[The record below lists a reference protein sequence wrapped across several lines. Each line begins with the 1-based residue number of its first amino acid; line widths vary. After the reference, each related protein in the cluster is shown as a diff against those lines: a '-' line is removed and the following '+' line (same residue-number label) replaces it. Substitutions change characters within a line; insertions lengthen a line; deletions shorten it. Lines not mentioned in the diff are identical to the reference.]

1 MCELLMRQLISQTL
15 PRKKLSNFK
24 LKKGKEVP
32 LIHLIMVK
40 GIILMAVVGPV
51 QKEVTV
57 EVVLIQEEAP
67 LGLEVD

>member
-40 GIILMAVVGPV
+40 GIILMAVVDLV

>member
-1 MCELLMRQLISQTL
+1 MRQLISQTL
-15 PRKKLSNFK
+15 PKKKLSNFK

-40 GIILMAVVGPV
+40 GIILMAVVDLV

>member
-15 PRKKLSNFK
+15 SRKKLSNFK

-40 GIILMAVVGPV
+40 GIILMAVVDLV

>member
-1 MCELLMRQLISQTL
+1 MRQLISQTL
-15 PRKKLSNFK
+15 PKKKLSNFK

-40 GIILMAVVGPV
+40 GIILMAVVDLV

-67 LGLEVD
+67 LEVDWIQV

>member
-1 MCELLMRQLISQTL
+1 MRQLISQTL

-40 GIILMAVVGPV
+40 GIILMAVVDLV

>member
-40 GIILMAVVGPV
+40 GIILMAVVDLV

-67 LGLEVD
+67 LEVD

>member
-1 MCELLMRQLISQTL
+1 MRQLISQTL

-40 GIILMAVVGPV
+40 GIILMAVVDLV

-67 LGLEVD
+67 LEVDWIQV

>member
-1 MCELLMRQLISQTL
+1 MRQLISQTL

-40 GIILMAVVGPV
+40 GIILMAVVDLV

-67 LGLEVD
+67 LGLEVDWIQV

>member
-15 PRKKLSNFK
+15 PKKKLSNFK

-40 GIILMAVVGPV
+40 GIILMAVVDLV

-67 LGLEVD
+67 LEVD

>member
-40 GIILMAVVGPV
+40 GIILMAVVDLV

-67 LGLEVD
+67 LEVA

>member
-1 MCELLMRQLISQTL
+1 MRQLISQTL

-67 LGLEVD
+67 LGLEVDWIQV

>member
-1 MCELLMRQLISQTL
+1 MRQLISQTL
-15 PRKKLSNFK
+15 PKKKLSNFK

-40 GIILMAVVGPV
+40 GIILMAVVDLV

-67 LGLEVD
+67 LGLEVDWIQV

>member
-1 MCELLMRQLISQTL
+1 MRQLISQTL

-40 GIILMAVVGPV
+40 GVILMAVVDLV

-67 LGLEVD
+67 LGLEVDWIQV

>member
-40 GIILMAVVGPV
+40 GIILMAVVDLV

-67 LGLEVD
+67 LGLD

>member
-15 PRKKLSNFK
+15 PKKKLSNFK

-40 GIILMAVVGPV
+40 GIILMAVVDLV

>member
-1 MCELLMRQLISQTL
+1 MRQLISQTL
-15 PRKKLSNFK
+15 ARKKLSNIK

-40 GIILMAVVGPV
+40 GIILMAVVDPV

>member
-1 MCELLMRQLISQTL
+1 MRQLISQTL

-40 GIILMAVVGPV
+40 GIILMAVVDLV

-67 LGLEVD
+67 LEVAWIQV